1 MDLPAGSLQACFSI
15 DSLKSNATTSQI
27 SQVAHDRSKDQN
39 KVQEEKLKRN
49 SASKLP
55 VFRIFRPSFPVYN
68 FACHCH
74 THYNLQLDHDLRLQS
89 LCIAQYTVMLPYSSC
104 SRPPCSRIILGAD
117 KSTAEQARAAG
128 CIKQSVLPLTM
139 VSVSE
144 GRTKHQK
151 ASKLQNEYVRLN

>member
-1 MDLPAGSLQACFSI
+1 MPPPHRSHRSHMTDQRTKTKSKKKNSRETLRQSYQSSESSDHHSLF
-15 DSLKSNATTSQI
+15 T
-27 SQVAHDRSKDQN
+27 
-39 KVQEEKLKRN
+39 
-49 SASKLP
+49 
-55 VFRIFRPSFPVYN
+55 N
-68 FACHCH
+68 FAGHCH
-74 THYNLQLDHDLRLQS
+74 THYNLQLYHGLRLQS